1 MFKIKAKPTFV
12 APVSIPV
19 PGGEP
24 ETLML
29 VFRHKTRDEVGEYLQ
44 RTASTETKDVGPLME
59 IIEGWQDVDAE
70 FSKDALQ
77 DLVQNY
83 HGSVT
88 AIMDAYVVE
97 LAEGRR
103 KN

>member
-12 APVSIPV
+12 APVPIPV

-24 ETLML
+24 EPLTL
-29 VFRHKTRDEVGEYLQ
+29 VFRHKTRDEMNEYLK
-44 RTASTETKDVGPLME
+44 RTAAIGTNDVGPLME

-77 DLVQNY
+77 ELVQNH

-88 AIMDAYVVE
+88 AILDTYVVE